1 MPMKLIVSATEH
13 EVKPLLKGKQ
23 VEHGSLVALSPEVSL
38 LVTGVGAAATAFHLA
53 KALFTLPITQVVNVG
68 VAGAYDKSIE
78 LGSVVTIECDTFAD
92 YGADDKGSFLSQ
104 FDLGLASP
112 NGFPFINGWM
122 HWDWLNTFPA
132 ANHFPLVKGVTVA
145 KSSGSSALIEQIE
158 KLYTPQVETMESAAV
173 FYACLQ
179 AKVPFLC
186 LRSISNWVEPRNRE
200 RWDMPLAISN
210 LAKAINEVLVF

>member
-68 VAGAYDKSIE
+68 VAGAYDKSLE
-78 LGSVVTIECDTFAD
+78 LGSVVIIECDTFAD
-92 YGADDKGSFLSQ
+92 YGADDNGSFVSQ
-104 FDLGLASP
+104 FDLGLSNP
-112 NGFPFINGWM
+112 NRFPYKNGWM
-122 HWDWLNTFPA
+122 HWDWLNAFPA
-132 ANHFPLVKGVTVA
+132 ARNFPLVEGITVA
-145 KSSGSSALIEQIE
+145 KASGSSALIEQIE
-158 KLYTPQVETMESAAV
+158 KLYTPQVETMESAAI
-173 FYACLQ
+173 FYSCLQ
-179 AKVPFLC
+179 AEVPFLC
-186 LRSISNWVEPRNRE
+186 LRSISNWVEPRSRE